1 MTETPK
7 CMDCKWYVNNWQ
19 CANERS
25 VYYKNECSSLFGC
38 GCFKPKEN
46 AKCQN

>member
-7 CMDCKWYVNNWQ
+7 CMDCKWYLNHWQ

-25 VYYKNECSSLFGC
+25 DYYKNECSSLFWC
-38 GCFKPKEN
+38 EFFQQREETK
-46 AKCQN
+46 

>member
-1 MTETPK
+1 MAN

-25 VYYKNECSSLFGC
+25 DYYKNECSSLFGC
-38 GCFKPKEN
+38 NCFQPKED
-46 AKCQN
+46 AECQN